1 MTNDHYSSQQDAAKN
16 EYLLEPHVAEE
27 CRRVMASFNR
37 RLKDA
42 NKPIAYWDDVAREHF
57 APNAQMKL
65 TLWKCDGSPR
75 QTPEAKPYVI
85 KFPHLS
91 RFFATFAEEDA
102 RSMEFCTNDTTL
114 HPRQLDETGSPL
126 IAYSKAMWIFTYGG
140 GERVFAE
147 GPLSIFFKPYGD
159 GHFIIRNIAFDAI
172 EHSSTRTGRGAQVE
186 SRVNFFGM
194 PPSTLRCLDMM
205 TVCSRMEDIMSFCD
219 RNFVDPYEGM
229 RQMNQTRN
237 VPTAGMNNTAAGGIQ
252 FPHYELTSSAMV
264 GQNRSP

>member
-16 EYLLEPHVAEE
+16 DDLTPKLTGVRYLLEPHVAEE

-194 PPSTLRCLDMM
+194 PPSTLRCLDNCYD
-205 TVCSRMEDIMSFCD
+205 T
-219 RNFVDPYEGM
+219 EGM

-237 VPTAGMNNTAAGGIQ
+237 VPTAGMNNTAAGGI
-252 FPHYELTSSAMV
+252 
-264 GQNRSP
+264 